1 MYDNNVLLNYLKD
14 RRYSTCISIL
24 KNKIIKSIILEIQKK
39 DITYTFTTISSLISA
54 SNFYLGD
61 STISLM
67 LETALMQDSEPE
79 KIEYLLNI
87 CEEYKIK

>member
-14 RRYSTCISIL
+14 RKYSTCISIL
-24 KNKIIKSIILEIQKK
+24 KNKIIKYIILEIQKK
-39 DITYTFTTISSLISA
+39 DNTYTFTTISSLISA

-61 STISLM
+61 STIPLM

-79 KIEYLLNI
+79 EIEYLLNI

>member
-14 RRYSTCISIL
+14 RKYSACISIL
-24 KNKIIKSIILEIQKK
+24 KNKIIKAIILEIQKK
-39 DITYTFTTISSLISA
+39 DNTYTFTTISSLISA

-61 STISLM
+61 SKIPLM
-67 LETALMQDSEPE
+67 LETALLKDSEPE
-79 KIEYLLNI
+79 EIEYLINI

>member
-14 RRYSTCISIL
+14 RKYSACISIL
-24 KNKIIKSIILEIQKK
+24 KNKIIKAIILEIQKK
-39 DITYTFTTISSLISA
+39 DNTYTTISSLISA

-61 STISLM
+61 STIPLM

-79 KIEYLLNI
+79 EIEYLINI

>member
-14 RRYSTCISIL
+14 RKYSACISIL
-24 KNKIIKSIILEIQKK
+24 KNKIIKTIILEIQKK
-39 DITYTFTTISSLISA
+39 DSTYTFTTISGLISA
-54 SNFYLGD
+54 SNFYIND
-61 STISLM
+61 SKISLM
-67 LETALMQDSEPE
+67 LENALMQDSEPE